1 MRFTSKTGAPTS
13 AKTDLLILLFAKGEK
28 PAIPA
33 AFEAS
38 HKAAQAAGDLPTEHR
53 KSCLLYPSGRSSQ
66 KRLLLLCAG
75 DKKHLD
81 AERLRRLSALAAKRA
96 EALGAANYVL
106 AAGPAVLG
114 AVDARLA
121 GVALGEG
128 AVLGAYKYEIPS
140 HKKAEPARCKSGT
153 LMAVGGKLDRA
164 LASGVTAGGKRAT
177 SVSFTR
183 DLCNKGGNLLTPTI
197 MARYA
202 RKLANE
208 KVKVKVLEEKDM
220 TRLKMGALLG
230 VSRGS
235 AEPAKLICM
244 DYNPKGSKKTLCVVG
259 KGLTFDAGGIS
270 LKPGA
275 AMDEMRYD
283 MCGGGAVLG
292 LMHALST
299 GAAKSKHRIVG
310 IVPASENLP
319 DGKAQK
325 PGDIVTAMNGMTI
338 DVLNTD
344 AEGRLILADALC
356 YAVKTYKPDSIVDLA
371 TLTGAVIIAL
381 GHEVSAAMG
390 NDQKLIDEVVAAG
403 EVAGDRLWQLP
414 LWDVHRHA
422 MKGRYSDLRNI
433 NSGKMD
439 GAGSISG
446 GAFLENFVD
455 GTPWVHLD
463 IAGTAWNAKAKDY
476 YTSGSTGVGV
486 RALCD
491 WVEGRK

>member
-1 MRFTSKTGAPTS
+1 MRFSSKAGAPNS
-13 AKTDLLILLFAKGEK
+13 AKTDLLVVLFAKGEK
-28 PAIPA
+28 LALPKAFDA
-33 AFEAS
+33 A
-38 HKAAQAAGDLPTEHR
+38 HKAAKAAGDLPAEYR
-53 KSCLLYPSGRSSQ
+53 KSCLLYPAGKATQR
-66 KRLLLLCAG
+66 RLLLLCAG
-75 DKKHLD
+75 DKKRLD
-81 AERLRRLSALAAKRA
+81 PERLRRLSAMACKRA
-96 EALGAANYVL
+96 EALGAADYILCTGDAVL
-106 AAGPAVLG
+106 AAC
-114 AVDARLA
+114 DERLT
-121 GVALGEG
+121 GVALAEG
-128 AVLGAYKYEIPS
+128 AVLGSYKYQIPS
-140 HKKAEPARCKSGT
+140 HKKAEPAKCKSGV
-153 LMAVGGKLDRA
+153 LMSVSGKLAKACTDGVR
-164 LASGVTAGGKRAT
+164 SGAKRAV

-183 DLCNKGGNLLTPTI
+183 DLCNKGGNLLTPAI
-197 MARYA
+197 MAREA
-202 RKLANE
+202 RKLGNA
-208 KVKVKVLEEKDM
+208 KVKVKILEEKDM
-220 TRLKMGALLG
+220 ARLKMGALLG

-270 LKPGA
+270 LKPGGG
-275 AMDEMRYD
+275 MDEMRYD
-283 MCGGGAVLG
+283 MCGGGAVMG
-292 LMHALST
+292 LFHALST
-299 GAAKSKHRIVG
+299 GATKSKHRIVG
-310 IVPASENLP
+310 IIPASENLP

-356 YAVKTYKPDSIVDLA
+356 YAVKTYKPSAIVDLA
-371 TLTGAVIIAL
+371 TLTGAVIVAL
-381 GHEVSAAMG
+381 GHEASAAIG
-390 NDQKLIDEVVAAG
+390 NNQKLIDAVVAAG

-414 LWDVHRHA
+414 LWDVHRRQ

-439 GAGSISG
+439 GGGSISG

-463 IAGTAWNAKAKDY
+463 IAGSAWNAKAKDY

-491 WVEGRK
+491 WIEGRK